1 MNEYTI
7 LVPQSFNDG
16 RLIPDSVTDRLKSY
30 AVDTFGGL
38 TISGSVSGLWRD
50 NGITYSDTLS
60 PYIVATSDYAA
71 VLAFAQLVAELC
83 DQLSVYVSQ
92 SSALVSFVSRQ

>member
-7 LVPQSFNDG
+7 LVPQSFNNGTPIGDEIAAKL
-16 RLIPDSVTDRLKSY
+16 REY
-30 AVDTFGGL
+30 AVSRFGGL
-38 TISGSVSGLWRD
+38 TIGGSVSGLWRD
-50 NGITYSDTLS
+50 NEVTYADTLS